1 MLFVLLHAPEISGF
15 KDAKAIMLL
24 IILSLFIAVVLIQFL
39 YYIVVFG
46 KFSFAKPQTVTP
58 KKIPISVI
66 VCAKN
71 EEENVK
77 NFLPL
82 LLEQDYYDF
91 EIVLIDDAS
100 SDETLDYFEIL
111 EKEHANVKLVKV
123 ENNEAFWGNKKYAL
137 TLGIKAAK
145 NEYLLFT
152 DADCYPTS
160 KHWILNM
167 SSQFTMHKTIILGY
181 GAYEKIPNS
190 FLNKIIRFE
199 TLLTATQ
206 YFAWAKIGK
215 PYMGVGRNLAYKRE
229 EFFKVNGFIDHM
241 KIRSGDDDLFINQA
255 ASKANTTICYLPDS
269 FTYSKPKTS
278 FKEWFAQKRRHVSTA
293 KNYKLFDRNQL
304 ALFYCSQILFFILPI
319 ILLAFEFQW
328 ILVLSLIGFRY
339 IVAWSTMGF
348 AAGKLKEKDVMY
360 WFPIIEIVVVLTQL
374 NIFITNTFS
383 KPVNWR

>member
-1 MLFVLLHAPEISGF
+1 
-15 KDAKAIMLL
+15 MLL
-24 IILSLFIAVVLIQFL
+24 IIFCLFIVVVFVQFL

-46 KFSFAKPQTVTP
+46 KFSFAKTQTVTP

-77 NFLPL
+77 NFIPL
-82 LLEQDYYDF
+82 LLEQNYYDF

-100 SDETLDYFEIL
+100 SDDTLELFEAY
-111 EKEHANVKLVKV
+111 EKQHSNVKLVKV

-152 DADCYPTS
+152 DADCYPSS
-160 KHWILNM
+160 KDWILNM
-167 SSQFTMHKTIILGY
+167 SSQYTMHKTIILGY
-181 GAYEKIPNS
+181 GAYEKIAGS
-190 FLNKIIRFE
+190 FINKIIRFE

-206 YFAWAKIGK
+206 YLAWAKIGK

-241 KIRSGDDDLFINQA
+241 KIRSGDDDLFVNQA
-255 ASKANTTICYLPDS
+255 ASKANTAVCFLPDS

-278 FKEWFAQKRRHVSTA
+278 FKEWFTQKRRHISTA

-304 ALFYCSQILFFILPI
+304 ALFYVSQLLFLILPI
-319 ILLAFEFQW
+319 ILLAFQYQW
-328 ILVLSLIGFRY
+328 ITVISMIGFRY
-339 IVAWSTMGF
+339 LFAWITMGF

-360 WFPIIEIVVVLTQL
+360 WFPIIEITLIITQL

-383 KPVNWR
+383 KPVHWK